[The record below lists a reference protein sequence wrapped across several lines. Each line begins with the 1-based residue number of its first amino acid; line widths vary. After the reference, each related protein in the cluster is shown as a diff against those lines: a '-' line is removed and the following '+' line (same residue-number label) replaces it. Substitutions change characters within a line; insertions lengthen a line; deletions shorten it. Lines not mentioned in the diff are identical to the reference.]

1 MQGRGSFS
9 RARAGGLVVSEFLT
23 LFFVILVILLAMVN
37 IFTLNSGDESVP
49 PYRSANAMYVHQA
62 LERTRLAVL
71 EYQEQFGA
79 LPGDDRH
86 PLVIE
91 GKTVAGNHD
100 GRIDPENGE
109 AAKVFADMA
118 SANILPEPAVRIR
131 GIGLE
136 LLWVRFLAEGRLVAE
151 DNYFR
156 LKGMDRLEAL
166 AYDRKFDD
174 GNPLNG
180 LVFFFGDDDEV
191 TFYSKLALYR

>member
-62 LERTRLAVL
+62 LESTRLAVIT
-71 EYQEQFGA
+71 YREQFGA
-79 LPGDDRH
+79 LPGDDIH
-86 PLVIE
+86 PMVVH
-91 GKTVAGNHD
+91 GVKVTGNQD
-100 GRIDPENGE
+100 GRIDSLSGE
-109 AAKVFADMA
+109 SAKVFPDMA
-118 SANILPEPAVRIR
+118 DAHLIPEPVVRIR
-131 GIGLE
+131 GIELE
-136 LLWVRFLAEGRLVAE
+136 LLWLRLLADGKLLKE

-156 LKGMDRLEAL
+156 LKGLTRDEAV

-174 GNPLNG
+174 GDPRVG
-180 LVFFFGDDDEV
+180 DVVFFGDGDAV
-191 TFYSKLALYR
+191 TFYSRLALFD